1 MIKLNLGR
9 SICQSNGPDLIGFP
23 AVVSITTGDPNAKQA
38 SHLLYHQ
45 SYFFMDPD
53 FHQDIV
59 CPGEVDNAIILDL
72 LSVDTC

>member
-9 SICQSNGPDLIGFP
+9 LICQSNGPDLIGSL

-53 FHQDIV
+53 IV
-59 CPGEVDNAIILDL
+59 CPDEVDNDIILDL